1 MLVEDNERRRTWW
14 RRQKSYYLELGKLAM
29 IMKTE
34 LSNYG
39 NTKDKQVDGVT
50 LCQWEEPVDKAKK
63 VSDWEVWVR
72 RRVEKMRDEIVGTV
86 IKEGGNASGRL
97 TRKRL

>member
-1 MLVEDNERRRTWW
+1 M
-14 RRQKSYYLELGKLAM
+14 ELGKLAM

-63 VSDWEVWVR
+63 VSDWKVWMR
-72 RRVEKMRDEIVGTV
+72 RE
-86 IKEGGNASGRL
+86 
-97 TRKRL
+97 